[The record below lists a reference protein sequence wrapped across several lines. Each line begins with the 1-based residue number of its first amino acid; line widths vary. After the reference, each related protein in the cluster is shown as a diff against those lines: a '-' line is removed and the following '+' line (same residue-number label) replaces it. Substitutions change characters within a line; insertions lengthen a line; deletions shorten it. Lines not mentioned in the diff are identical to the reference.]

1 MGHLNQYCSEVLA
14 AIGDAISVLIIGPG
28 EARMELG
35 RRPGPALAVAPIQVT
50 EPGGRTTD
58 RQIAD
63 RARDH
68 LYN

>member
-1 MGHLNQYCSEVLA
+1 MGHLNQYYSDVIA
-14 AIGDAISVLIIGPG
+14 AIGDAISVLIIGPS
-28 EARMELG
+28 EAKMERERQL
-35 RRPGPALAVAPIQVT
+35 GPALAVARIHAV
-50 EPGGRTTD
+50 EPSARLTD

>member
-1 MGHLNQYCSEVLA
+1 MGHLNQYYSEMIA

-28 EARMELG
+28 EAKMELE
-35 RRPGPALAVAPIQVT
+35 RRLRPALAVARIHAM
-50 EPGGRTTD
+50 ESSARLTD
-58 RQIAD
+58 RQIND